1 MKHMRIGLFT
11 DTYLPVTNGISFV
24 VQLTRSG
31 LEALGHEVYIFAP
44 SSDPSYVEENPNI
57 IRFRAIKG
65 ATYEDD
71 LTSVFFPPIQLQKIN
86 KLKLDVIHFF
96 TPNQVGLLGLMAGL
110 KYDIPVIS
118 QYSTDIYQYVDYYP
132 AAEKVILGFPIAAP
146 IVLKGRLKSWG
157 RAFREIPE
165 DRSMKTWIKRL
176 TAEYLTSMH
185 DKCDA
190 VIVLSKKHQN
200 QLQQWKTQA
209 DVHLMPTGV
218 DALAAPTKLEVDD
231 FKKRYSIEKNDKVIL
246 YAGRI
251 SKEKNLDLI
260 LKSFV
265 KYIAPE
271 HENIKLMFAGDFDYR
286 EELQQKAAQSGYVD
300 RIIFTG
306 RYERDEAG
314 VIYEAADV
322 FAFPSLTDTQG
333 LVLHEA
339 AGAGLPL
346 VLCDNFVSEIFHTG
360 KNGLLAKDDPKDY
373 ASKLLQ
379 ILSDKKLQK
388 SMSESSQQFAQQCT
402 EEKQIKALEEL
413 YKSVI
418 KNHKKI
424 EFAGG
429 SW

>member
-1 MKHMRIGLFT
+1 MRIGLFT
-11 DTYLPVTNGISFV
+11 DTYLPVNNGISYV
-24 VQLTRSG
+24 VQLTRAG
-31 LEALGHEVYIFAP
+31 LETLGHEVYIFAP
-44 SSDPSYVEENPNI
+44 SSDSEYIEEDPHI

-71 LTSVFFPPIQLQKIN
+71 LTSIFFPPIQLQKIN

-110 KYDIPVIS
+110 KYDIPVIA

-165 DRSMKTWIKRL
+165 DRRMKTWIKRL

-190 VIVLSKKHQN
+190 VIVLSKKHHA
-200 QLQQWKTQA
+200 QLSGWNTKS
-209 DVHLMPTGV
+209 DLYLMPTGV
-218 DALAAPTKLEVDD
+218 DSLPIPKIQEVEK
-231 FKKRYSIEKNDKVIL
+231 FKKQYAIDKNDKVVL
-246 YAGRI
+246 YVGRI
-251 SKEKNLDLI
+251 SKEKNLDL
-260 LKSFV
+260 LLEAFTT
-265 KYIAPE
+265 YIAPQYK
-271 HENIKLMFAGDFDYR
+271 NVKLLFAGDFDYR
-286 EELQQKAAQSGYVD
+286 QELEQKARASGLGE

-306 RYERDEAG
+306 HIPRQKLG
-314 VIYEAADV
+314 VVYGAADV

-346 VLCDNFVSEIFHTG
+346 VLCDDRVSEVFHNY
-360 KNGLLAKDDPKDY
+360 KNGLLAMNEPKDY
-373 ASKLLQ
+373 AEKLLT
-379 ILSDKKLQK
+379 ILSNDSLKKEMSKK
-388 SMSESSQQFAQQCT
+388 SREYAAQCT
-402 EEKQIKALEEL
+402 EEKQIKDLEKL
-413 YKSVI
+413 YINVK

-429 SW
+429 KW

>member
-1 MKHMRIGLFT
+1 MRIGLFS
-11 DTYLPVTNGISFV
+11 DTYLPINNGISYV
-24 VQLTRSG
+24 VELTRSG

-44 SSDPSYVEENPNI
+44 SPDSDYVEDDGHI
-57 IRFRAIKG
+57 IRYRAIKG

-71 LTSVFFPPIQLQKIN
+71 LTSVFFPPLQLQKIN

-110 KYDIPVIS
+110 KYDVPVIA

-132 AAEKVILGFPIAAP
+132 AAEKVILAFPIAAP

-165 DRSMKTWIKRL
+165 DRRMKTWIKRL

-190 VIVLSKKHQN
+190 VIVLSKKHQA
-200 QLQQWKTQA
+200 QLLEWNTQS
-209 DVHLMPTGV
+209 DLRLMPTGV
-218 DALAAPTKLEVDD
+218 DPLPVPTAKEIQA
-231 FKKRYSIEKNDKVIL
+231 FKKKYGILKNEKVIL

-251 SKEKNLDLI
+251 SKEKNLDL
-260 LKSFV
+260 LLEAYASF
-265 KYIAPE
+265 IAPH
-271 HENIKLMFAGDFDYR
+271 HENTKLLFAGDFDYR
-286 EELQQKAAQSGYVD
+286 EELEQKARATGLGE

-306 RYERDEAG
+306 HFQRQKLG
-314 VIYEAADV
+314 VVYASADI

-339 AGAGLPL
+339 AGAGLPM
-346 VLCDNFVSEIFHTG
+346 VMCDAHVSEIFHNNS
-360 KNGLLAKDDPKDY
+360 NGLLAANEPEDFAEKIME
-373 ASKLLQ
+373 
-379 ILSDKKLQK
+379 ILSDTETTRSMGKKSK
-388 SMSESSQQFAQQCT
+388 EYATEHT
-402 EEKQIKALEEL
+402 EEKQIKDLEAL
-413 YKSVI
+413 YTRCI

-424 EFAGG
+424 QFAGG
-429 SW
+429 EW

>member
-1 MKHMRIGLFT
+1 MRIGLFT
-11 DTYLPVTNGISFV
+11 DTYLPVNNGISYV

-31 LEALGHEVYIFAP
+31 LEVLGHEVYIFAP
-44 SSDPSYVEENPNI
+44 SSDATYVEEDPQI

-65 ATYEDD
+65 VTYDDD
-71 LTSVFFPPIQLQKIN
+71 LTSVFFPPLQLQKIN

-96 TPNQVGLLGLMAGL
+96 TPNQVGLLGMMAGL
-110 KYDIPVIS
+110 KYDIPIIS

-165 DRSMKTWIKRL
+165 DRRMKTWIKRL
-176 TAEYLTSMH
+176 TAEYITSMH

-190 VIVLSKKHQN
+190 VIVLSKKHQK
-200 QLQQWKTQA
+200 QLLEWKTQS
-209 DVHLMPTGV
+209 DIHLMPTGV
-218 DALAAPTKLEVDD
+218 DPLPVPTAAEIAS
-231 FKKRYSIEKNDKVIL
+231 FKKQYNIKKNEKVIL

-260 LKSFV
+260 LDAFTT
-265 KYIAPE
+265 YIAPD
-271 HENIKLMFAGDFDYR
+271 HTNIKLMFAGDFDYR
-286 EELQQKAAQSGYVD
+286 EELEQKARATGLGD

-306 RYERDEAG
+306 RYERNQAG
-314 VIYEAADV
+314 VIYASADV

-339 AGAGLPL
+339 SGAGLPL
-346 VLCDNFVSEIFHTG
+346 VLCDENVSEIFHDG
-360 KNGLLAKDDPKDY
+360 KNGLLADNEPLDY
-373 ASKLLQ
+373 AKKLLE
-379 ILSDKKLQK
+379 ILTDSKLQK
-388 SMSESSQQFAQQCT
+388 QMSRLSLKYAAEYT
-402 EEKQIKALEEL
+402 EAKQVGDLEALYADIIKR
-413 YKSVI
+413 
-418 KNHKKI
+418 HKRI